1 MIRNTEELR
10 DCLEDCFPML
20 DCFPNL
26 NPDHEYDDDRED
38 AISQGVEKLYD
49 YMHEPIPGQPTGSSL
64 EAERES
70 NRVRDLKSE
79 MVDLET
85 ENDLLKK
92 YIKKLTGKNVFL
104 GRDGLV
110 MEESRR

>member
-10 DCLEDCFPML
+10 DCLEDCFPMM
-20 DCFPNL
+20 DFQNL
-26 NPDHEYDDDRED
+26 KPEHNYDDDRED

-70 NRVRDLKSE
+70 NRVRGLKSE
-79 MVDLET
+79 LVDLET

-92 YIKKLTGKNVFL
+92 YIKNLTGKNVFIDRN
-104 GRDGLV
+104 GSLV
-110 MEESRR
+110 MESVR

>member
-10 DCLEDCFPML
+10 DCLEDCFPMM
-20 DCFPNL
+20 DFGNL
-26 NPDHEYDDDRED
+26 NPDHDDDRED
-38 AISQGVEKLYD
+38 AISQGVEKLHD

-79 MVDLET
+79 LVDLET

-92 YIKKLTGKNVFL
+92 YIKNLTGKNVFIDRN
-104 GRDGLV
+104 GSLV
-110 MEESRR
+110 MESVR

>member
-10 DCLEDCFPML
+10 DCLEDCFPMM
-20 DCFPNL
+20 DFGNL
-26 NPDHEYDDDRED
+26 NPEHNYDDDRED
-38 AISQGVEKLYD
+38 VISQGVEKLHD

-79 MVDLET
+79 LADLEN
-85 ENDLLKK
+85 ENNLLKK
-92 YIKKLTGKNVFL
+92 FIKNYTARNVFIDRN
-104 GRDGLV
+104 GELV
-110 MEESRR
+110 VEFVR